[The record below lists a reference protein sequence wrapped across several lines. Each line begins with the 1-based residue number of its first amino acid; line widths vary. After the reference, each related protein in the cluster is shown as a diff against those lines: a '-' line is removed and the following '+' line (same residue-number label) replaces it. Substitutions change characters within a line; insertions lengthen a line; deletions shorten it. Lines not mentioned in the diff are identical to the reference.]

1 MYDRVS
7 KEDVLPLDRRLQR
20 LLAHCGPV
28 AGYIFAFF
36 AILDY
41 MLLLFLQWLMP
52 DSVMDVAVDA
62 TGPGGLWKEEP
73 SSKNSATECTMEPDL
88 PSK

>member
-7 KEDVLPLDRRLQR
+7 KEEVLPLDRRLQR
-20 LLAHCGPV
+20 LLTHCGPV

-41 MLLLFLQWLMP
+41 LLLLFLQWLMP
-52 DSVMDVAVDA
+52 ERLMDVATDA
-62 TGPGGLWKEEP
+62 TGPQGQWKEGP
-73 SSKNSATECTMEPDL
+73 SSKNSATECEGETDTF
-88 PSK
+88 SK